1 MKQRAK
7 AFPRFGESRKYSGAA
22 RDFEPVPLV
31 PLPFPSV
38 LVASRNDPFCTP
50 QRAADLAEAW
60 GSEFVD
66 AGDAGHI
73 DVASGHGPWPEGL
86 MRFAGFLSKLA

>member
-1 MKQRAK
+1 M
-7 AFPRFGESRKYSGAA
+7 GL
-22 RDFEPVPLV
+22 RDFAPVPDA

-38 LVASRNDPFCTP
+38 LVSSRDDLYCSS
-50 QRAADLAEAW
+50 QRASDLAEAW

-73 DVASGHGPWPEGL
+73 NAKSGHGPWPEGL
-86 MRFAGFLSKLA
+86 MKFAGFLSKLQ